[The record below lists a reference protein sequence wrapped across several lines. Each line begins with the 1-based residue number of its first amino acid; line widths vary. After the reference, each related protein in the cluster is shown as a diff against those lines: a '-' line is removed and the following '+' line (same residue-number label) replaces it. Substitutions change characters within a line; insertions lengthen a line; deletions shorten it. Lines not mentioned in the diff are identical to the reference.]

1 MRAEVVSIG
10 TELLLGQ
17 IVDSNSAWI
26 GEQLALAGIDCNY
39 QTKVGDNVG
48 RIVQALRAALARNEA
63 VIATGGLG
71 PTQDDMTREA
81 LAELTGSELRRD
93 PEIEA
98 VIREMFAS
106 RNREMP
112 ESNLRQADVPAGAE
126 PIPQRRGTAPG
137 LIVPVGNKVV
147 YAVPGVPHEMQ
158 EMLERAVLPDLRRR
172 AAERNEV
179 AFIASRVL
187 RTWGTTE
194 AGLGELLEPRY
205 QELGARAAAGEAAVP
220 TIAFLA
226 SGIEG
231 LKVRITAKGS
241 SAEAAEA
248 AIEAEEAEERRLL
261 GEVVFGVDEETMEVA
276 VGQLL
281 VGAGLTLAV
290 AESLTGGLAASRL
303 VAVPGASEWFRGG
316 VVAYD
321 SSVKRSLLGVPAD
334 VPVVSAESALAMARG
349 VRSLFGSS
357 VGFSTTGV
365 AGPTEQDG
373 QPVGTVFVGLAFGD
387 DADESDEVAQL
398 RMPGDRERVRQYSTI
413 AALDLLRRRLRVA
426 VPG

>member
-39 QTKVGDNVG
+39 QTKVGDNVK

-63 VIATGGLG
+63 VIVTGGLG
-71 PTQDDMTREA
+71 PTQDDLTREA
-81 LAELTGSELRRD
+81 IAELTGAPLERD
-93 PEIEA
+93 PDIES

-106 RNREMP
+106 RGRAMP
-112 ESNLRQADVPAGAE
+112 ESNLRQADVPAGAV

-137 LIVPVGNKVV
+137 LVVPVGQKVL

-158 EMLERAVLPDLRRR
+158 EMLERTILPDLRRR
-172 AAERNEV
+172 AAERGES

-205 QELGARAAAGEAAVP
+205 ESLSVRAEAGEHAVP

-231 LKVRITAKGS
+231 LKVRITVKADS
-241 SAEAAEA
+241 EEAALA
-248 AIEAEEAEERRLL
+248 AIGAEEVEVRRVL

-276 VGQLL
+276 VGRL
-281 VGAGLTLAV
+281 VVAAGLTLAV
-290 AESLTGGLAASRL
+290 AESMTGGLAASRL
-303 VAVPGASEWFRGG
+303 VAVPGASTWFRGG

-321 SSVKRSLLGVPAD
+321 SAVKRTLLGVPEE
-334 VPVVSAESALAMARG
+334 VSVVSAEAALAMARG
-349 VRSLFGSS
+349 VRSLLGADI
-357 VGFSTTGV
+357 GFSTTGV

-373 QPVGTVFVGLAFGD
+373 QPVGTVFVGMALPAG
-387 DADESDEVAQL
+387 DEVVTDMRL
-398 RMPGDRERVRQYSTI
+398 PGDRERVRQYSTI
-413 AALDLLRRRLRVA
+413 AALDLLRRRLAASA
-426 VPG
+426 VPV